1 MKKILFSVVC
11 LMMVGI
17 QSVKAQTPA
26 AIMLMHQGQATM
38 YTNQELTTAVSAAE
52 VGDTIFL
59 SNGTY
64 PVLSGLTINKPISII
79 GAGQG
84 TIVSG
89 NITVDIDSTTTMTGR
104 LLDAIKM
111 THSLIVN
118 QNPGSIVIRKCWIS
132 VDLRLNATAG
142 NVVLD
147 RCYARYFM
155 PIEGFKKAFSATNSV
170 ISQYAKDGSNIGF
183 SKKGNVIFTNCH
195 LGDFYGSNQ
204 FNGNATFVNCVIG
217 SLDNSNT
224 SNSYIFCGS
233 NSYINN
239 NSYGSFDNCYKVS
252 TGNGS
257 IFDIDSNNGFLTLKD
272 TFVAD
277 VAATRG
283 TDGTV
288 IGVSGGSTPYTLTP
302 SLPTVSESS
311 FTVDDSNR
319 TLNVTLKVTAE

>member
-17 QSVKAQTPA
+17 QNVKAQTPA
-26 AIMLMHQGQATM
+26 AIMLMHQGNATM
-38 YTNQELTTAVSAAE
+38 YSNQELTTAVSAAE
-52 VGDTIFL
+52 AGDTIFL

-64 PVLSGLTINKPISII
+64 SVLTGLTINKPISII

-89 NITVDIDSTTTMTGR
+89 DITVDIDSTTTITGR
-104 LLDAIKM
+104 LLDAIRM

-132 VDLRLNATAG
+132 VDLMLNATAG

-170 ISQYAKDGSNIGF
+170 ISQYAEN
-183 SKKGNVIFTNCH
+183 GNVSKTGNIIFTNCH
-195 LGDFYGSNQ
+195 LGSFYLNSLY
-204 FNGNATFVNCVIG
+204 NGNATFVNCLIG
-217 SLDNSNT
+217 DLNSSAST
-224 SNSYIFCGS
+224 NSYINCGS
-233 NSYINN
+233 NSYT
-239 NSYGSFDNCYKVS
+239 NSNTKGSFDNCYRLN
-252 TGNGS
+252 TDIGN
-257 IFDIDSNNGFLTLKD
+257 IFDTDSNNGFLTLKD
-272 TFVAD
+272 SLAEA

-283 TDGTV
+283 TDGTI
-288 IGVSGGSTPYTLTP
+288 IGASGGSTPYTLIP

>member
-1 MKKILFSVVC
+1 
-11 LMMVGI
+11 
-17 QSVKAQTPA
+17 
-26 AIMLMHQGQATM
+26 M
-38 YTNQELTTAVSAAE
+38 YSNQELTTAVSAAE
-52 VGDTIFL
+52 AGDTIFL

-64 PVLSGLTINKPISII
+64 SVLTGLTINKPISII

-89 NITVDIDSTTTMTGR
+89 DTTVDIDSTTTMTGR

-132 VDLRLNATAG
+132 VDLMLNATAG

-147 RCYARYFM
+147 RCYARYFI
-155 PIEGFKKAFSATNSV
+155 PIREYKKAFSATNSV
-170 ISQYAKDGSNIGF
+170 ISQYAKKEYTTTTGNI
-183 SKKGNVIFTNCH
+183 IFTNCNV
-195 LGDFYGSNQ
+195 GSFYNNHT
-204 FNGNATFVNCVIG
+204 FNGNATFVNCLIG
-217 SLDNSNT
+217 TLGASEST
-224 SNSYIFCGS
+224 NSYINCGS

-239 NSYGSFDNCYKVS
+239 NSYGSFDNCYKLDTS
-252 TGNGS
+252 IEN
-257 IFDIDSNNGFLTLKD
+257 IFDVDSNNGFLTLKGD
-272 TFVAD
+272 FVEA